1 MKKVSVLGAGSW
13 GTALALVLA
22 RNGNEV
28 SLWTIKESQ
37 RDEINKNKTNNIYL
51 PGVRIHENINCTC
64 DIKESVSNSEAIILA
79 VPSQA
84 IRSVCK
90 QIKPYVNENQILVNV
105 AKGLERE
112 TGLRISQVVDS
123 EINNAK
129 FAVLSGPSHAEE
141 VALNLPTVITV
152 ASSDINIAT
161 NVQDL
166 FNNES
171 FRVYTNTDLI
181 GVELGGTLKNIIAFG
196 AGICDG
202 LGYGDNTKAGLIT
215 RGLSEIKRL
224 GIALGADPNT
234 FSGLSGIGDLI
245 VTCTSQH
252 SRNRKAGMLIGQGYS
267 LQDTLNEVQMV
278 VEGIV
283 ATEIAYKVALENN
296 VEMPITEAIFNVL
309 YKNIPARESI
319 VELMSRDSKSE
330 IV

>member
-79 VPSQA
+79 VPSQV

-90 QIKPYVNENQILVNV
+90 QIKPYVNESQILVNV

-112 TGLRISQVVDS
+112 TGLRMSQVVNS

-161 NVQDL
+161 NIQDL

-309 YKNIPARESI
+309 YKNIPAKESI

>member
-90 QIKPYVNENQILVNV
+90 QIKPYVNESQILVNV

-112 TGLRISQVVDS
+112 TGLRMSQVVNS

-161 NVQDL
+161 NIQDL

-309 YKNIPARESI
+309 YKNIPAKESI

>member
-22 RNGNEV
+22 KNENKV
-28 SLWTIKESQ
+28 SLWTLKESQ
-37 RDEINKNKTNNIYL
+37 RDEINNNRTNEFYL
-51 PGVRIHENINCTC
+51 PGVEIHKNIESTC
-64 DIKESVSNSEAIILA
+64 DIEESIKDAELIVLA

-84 IRSVCK
+84 IREVCK
-90 QIKPYVNENQILVNV
+90 QIKDSVRDNQILVNV

-112 TGLRISQVVDS
+112 TGLRISEVVSS
-123 EINNAK
+123 EIKNAK

-141 VALNLPTVITV
+141 VALDLPTVITV
-152 ASSDINIAT
+152 ASKDINIAT
-161 NVQDL
+161 TVQDL
-166 FNNES
+166 FSNEF

-215 RGLSEIKRL
+215 RGLSEVKRL
-224 GIALGADPNT
+224 GIALGAKQET

-245 VTCTSQH
+245 VTCTSKH
-252 SRNRKAGMLIGQGYS
+252 SRNRKAGILIGQGKN
-267 LQDTLNEVQMV
+267 LEETLVEVQMV

-283 ATEIAYKVALENN
+283 ATEIAYKVAQKHNI
-296 VEMPITEAIFNVL
+296 EMPITEAIYNVL
-309 YKNIPARESI
+309 YNNIPANESI
-319 VELMSRDSKSE
+319 KELMSRDNKSE

>member
-28 SLWTIKESQ
+28 SLWTIKEYQ
-37 RDEINKNKTNNIYL
+37 RDEINKNKTNNTYL

-64 DIKESVSNSEAIILA
+64 DIKESVLNSEAIILA

-161 NVQDL
+161 HIQDL

-224 GIALGADPNT
+224 GTALGADPST

-252 SRNRKAGMLIGQGYS
+252 SRNRKAGMLIGQGYN
-267 LQDTLNEVQMV
+267 LQDTLDEVQMV

-319 VELMSRDSKSE
+319 IELMSRDSKSE